1 MLADRRRL
9 PIWEG
14 LVGERRLWPRLLPRN
29 TQVNA
34 FFPCFSFFINHDKPV
49 DMSGGNS
56 VVGLRPRGAASPERH
71 AEPIEIV
78 IEESDFEVVDDDET
92 VDPQRSRSDWL
103 AMAAAFLISAAWLG
117 LASYDWSMQL
127 GSRLPDLAELVR
139 FIGFVC
145 PPLVLVML
153 GWLLYVR
160 SSRTEQRRFRHTSDS
175 IQREIRS
182 LEATL
187 SMLSARLDESRNT
200 LAEQGQNLMGLGEDA
215 ASRLAT
221 IARSLEADIESI
233 GKQTQALTGSAAS
246 ARGDLAVLLANLPKA
261 NVQTRQMI
269 SALQEAGL
277 TAHEKAGALDAQLA
291 LLTNRGREAD
301 EIAGNAAQKLA
312 AHLSRMEGVSEV
324 AGARMEKA
332 AEQMTSAVDAAL
344 ERAAQALQAAREG
357 MEAQGAA
364 MTAMVE
370 QNHAAMAKS
379 GADSAEELAKRV
391 QSIASQIE
399 NVATT
404 FSAQDEASKTLVAR
418 LHSDIDS
425 IEQRFALL
433 ESGSVKRTDRLSNA
447 VKALAGHADDLKV
460 ALAGGGDTANTLVE
474 KVQSLMT
481 ALDAAAQEIDQTLP
495 AAYARLSQRAEES
508 MAMVTAAT
516 PVVSQLSE
524 TAAAALRQLQDS
536 HALVLSQQ
544 ETLAAMSDKSGA
556 QLRESQESARELA
569 STIASATADAERLS
583 QSAAPQLVEALLRV
597 RETASQAS
605 DHARTTLADII
616 PQSAKM
622 LGDRTR
628 EAMADAM
635 ASEVEA
641 QMARISACAETA
653 VAAAKEAT
661 DALMRQMLTI
671 SETSAALEARIA
683 DARDEAERNDRAN
696 FARRVALLIESLNS
710 TAIDV
715 TKILSNEV
723 TDTAWAAY
731 LRGDRGVFARRAVK
745 LLDAG
750 EVREI
755 ARHYDADP
763 EFHEQ
768 VNRYIHDFEAMLR
781 NVLATREGSTLG
793 VTLLSSDTGK
803 LYVALAQAI
812 ERLRT

>member
-1 MLADRRRL
+1 
-9 PIWEG
+9 
-14 LVGERRLWPRLLPRN
+14 
-29 TQVNA
+29 
-34 FFPCFSFFINHDKPV
+34 
-49 DMSGGNS
+49 MSGGNS
-56 VVGLRPRGAASPERH
+56 VVGLRPRGSASPERL
-71 AEPIEIV
+71 AEPVDIV
-78 IEESDFEVVDDDET
+78 IEDTAYIAEFDMEEDTPPPSTRERLTLAVALILAAG
-92 VDPQRSRSDWL
+92 WL
-103 AMAAAFLISAAWLG
+103 ALAGFDWMQTLG
-117 LASYDWSMQL
+117 NRA
-127 GSRLPDLAELVR
+127 PTVAEGVA
-139 FIGFVC
+139 FIGFAT
-145 PPLVLVML
+145 PPLILILL
-153 GWLLYVR
+153 GWLVFVR

-187 SMLSARLDESRNT
+187 AVLSSRLDESRAA
-200 LAEQGQNLMGLGEDA
+200 LAAQGQDLMGLGEDA

-221 IARSLEADIESI
+221 IARSLEVDIESM
-233 GKQTQALTGSAAS
+233 GRQTQALTGSAAS

-269 SALQEAGL
+269 TALQEAGL

-291 LLTNRGREAD
+291 LLTTRGREAD

-312 AHLSRMEGVSEV
+312 AHLSRMEGVGEV
-324 AGARMEKA
+324 AGARLEKA

-344 ERAAQALQAAREG
+344 ERAAQALEAAREG

-370 QNHAAMAKS
+370 QNHAAMARS
-379 GADSAEELAKRV
+379 GADSAEELGKRV

-399 NVATT
+399 MVAST
-404 FSAQDEASKTLVAR
+404 FAAQDDASKTLVAR
-418 LHSDIDS
+418 LNSDIDN

-433 ESGSVKRTDRLSNA
+433 ESGGVKRTDRLSNA
-447 VKALAGHADDLKV
+447 IKALTNHADDLKT
-460 ALAGGGDTANTLVE
+460 ALAGGGDTANGLVE
-474 KVQSLMT
+474 RVQSLMT
-481 ALDAAAQEIDQTLP
+481 ALDAATREIDETIP
-495 AAYARLSQRAEES
+495 AAYARLAKRAEES

-516 PVVSQLSE
+516 PVVAQLSD
-524 TAAAALRQLQDS
+524 T
-536 HALVLSQQ
+536 
-544 ETLAAMSDKSGA
+544 
-556 QLRESQESARELA
+556 
-569 STIASATADAERLS
+569 ASATLARLEEADTIVRRQQEALASMSGMSEKQLADSREAARDLAATIATATTDAERLA

-605 DHARTTLADII
+605 DHARAALGDII
-616 PQSAKM
+616 PHSARL
-622 LGDRTR
+622 LGEKSKD
-628 EAMADAM
+628 ALADAM

-641 QMARISACAETA
+641 QMSRISAVAETA
-653 VAAAKEAT
+653 VATAKEAT
-661 DALMRQMLTI
+661 DSLMRQMLTI

-683 DARDEAERNDRAN
+683 EARDEAERNDQAS

-715 TKILSNEV
+715 TKVLSNDV

-731 LRGDRGVFARRAVK
+731 LRGDRGVFTRRAVK

-781 NVLATREGSTLG
+781 NVLATREGSSLG